1 MYREF
6 ENHTYVYTYSFSAS
20 IVLSEKN
27 WNVAK
32 LMKAELWENWELQKL
47 EKAQASILMILLY
60 FFSLLF
66 TAALFKLKMV
76 VSIAVKSTRKII
88 YSWRLLGTKFNEVLF
103 ALFYVK
109 G

>member
-1 MYREF
+1 
-6 ENHTYVYTYSFSAS
+6 
-20 IVLSEKN
+20 
-27 WNVAK
+27 
-32 LMKAELWENWELQKL
+32 MKAELWENWELQKL